1 MEAIDEAVTVSLR
14 KRGKLMPRKRVIQTD
29 PFSEVFG
36 MWVDRNIDAATLR
49 KQAWGIEN

>member
-1 MEAIDEAVTVSLR
+1 MEVIDNTVTVGLR
-14 KRGKLMPRKRVIQTD
+14 KRGKLMPRKRVVEKD

-36 MWVDRNIDAATLR
+36 MWIDRDIDAATLR